1 MEEGA
6 IRKCHEEGLGGA
18 SSKTQKRVIMKSHS
32 WRNHNPQTQKDYL
45 IDSLLNVVGC
55 VRGIVIFLR
64 IMPKNA
70 TLFYRITTDRILQ
83 R

>member
-6 IRKCHEEGLGGA
+6 IRKCYEEGLCGA
-18 SSKTQKRVIMKSHS
+18 SSKTQKWAIMKSHS

-45 IDSLLNVVGC
+45 IDRLLNLAGC
-55 VRGIVIFLR
+55 VRGALIFLR
-64 IMPKNA
+64 IRPKNV
-70 TLFYRITTDRILQ
+70 TLFFRITTDRILQ